1 MAKKFHFRRLSQSWK
16 NKFIDINGVTYYGD
30 SKNSSGSEESV
41 YDEIYSSGRRID
53 LNYFRGLV
61 LKSTLESPFN
71 KRPIKSKD
79 IIQFSKKEYSD
90 EINCFISK
98 KSSGFLF
105 SEEYSDVNEIILSVL
120 TKYKK
125 NNPNST
131 WNYFSKKREK
141 SLDIFISAP
150 KRKDELNDL
159 INLFTEISEVIRVI
173 VGVQC
178 KINIV
183 LPNSSGSTKQ
193 KEYSLSLGIGVF
205 LSSIV
210 LNKVSQE
217 LVKALTKGNTYSRDT
232 EKRLLGWA
240 KKQKDLNVINLGDSS
255 FYVSRKVLEKDKKTT
270 EAIMKEGISEK
281 PRNITDYLKKSLEED
296 KDLVVYSDSNSS
308 CILAHEL
315 GHYIVS
321 KKRFLKRLQNGVFFR
336 TISKHDWFI
345 AFVAIIL
352 GVSGNVVPGILAA
365 ILMKSPELISEFAA
379 SYYGM
384 KLLKETG
391 CSKKELEKAKSDFR
405 KAYFTYINNTLGISL
420 NGITGGILGD
430 HYNLGSMPDII

>member
-16 NKFIDINGVTYYGD
+16 NKFIDINEVTYYGD
-30 SKNSSGSEESV
+30 SKKSSGSEESV

-61 LKSTLESPFN
+61 LKNTLESPFN

-120 TKYKK
+120 TKYKR

-141 SLDIFISAP
+141 SLDIFISSP

-255 FYVSRKVLEKDKKTT
+255 FYVSRKVLEEDKKTT
-270 EAIMKEGISEK
+270 EAIMKEGVSEK

-321 KKRFLKRLQNGVFFR
+321 KKRFLKRIQNGVFFR

-430 HYNLGSMPDII
+430 RYNLGSMPDII